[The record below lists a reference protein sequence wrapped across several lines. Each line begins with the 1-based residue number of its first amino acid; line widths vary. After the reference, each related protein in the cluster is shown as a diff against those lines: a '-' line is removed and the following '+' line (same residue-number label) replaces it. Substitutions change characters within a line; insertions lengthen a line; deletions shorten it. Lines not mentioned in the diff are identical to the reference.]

1 MTTQTYLVVEN
12 NVVTNSVVW
21 DGDINT
27 WTPPADAT
35 MLIQELTEAIIW
47 LPIIV
52 DHQVVDWQLV
62 ETLGAGSLGFTWD
75 GSVLTTNEPKPAV

>member
-12 NVVTNSVVW
+12 NVVANSVVW

-35 MLIQELTEAIIW
+35 MLIQEFTEAIIW

-52 DHQVVDWQLV
+52 DHQVFDWQLV
-62 ETLGAGSLGFTWD
+62 ETLGAGSIGFTWD
-75 GSVLTTNEPKPAV
+75 GSVLTTNQPKPAV